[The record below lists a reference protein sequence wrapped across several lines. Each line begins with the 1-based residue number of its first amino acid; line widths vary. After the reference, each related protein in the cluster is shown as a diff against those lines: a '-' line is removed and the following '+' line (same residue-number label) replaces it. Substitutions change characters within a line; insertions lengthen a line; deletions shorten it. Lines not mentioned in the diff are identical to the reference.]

1 MVKLIVTDVDDTLV
15 PEAGSVINPEYYEVI
30 RECRKRDII
39 FGVASGRQKP
49 CVRKLFEP
57 VLDEIFIL
65 ADNGT
70 DIWSSQYQTSMKLPY
85 ELYTELIDDIHKL
98 EGYSIMACKPDIAYF
113 EYGHEKYFEHMKT
126 YPYVGEYTDDMRGI
140 KDICKISIWRPEG
153 IDPDVERYM
162 QEKWSDVME
171 VCMAGECFL
180 DFMAKGCNKGKAL
193 SIMQG
198 HYGIGRE
205 DTVAFGN
212 ADNDIP
218 MLQNAAH
225 SYAVAAASTRL
236 KETASQV
243 IGEMKDDAVLK
254 KLREILSIA
263 G

>member
-1 MVKLIVTDVDDTLV
+1 
-15 PEAGSVINPEYYEVI
+15 
-30 RECRKRDII
+30 
-39 FGVASGRQKP
+39 
-49 CVRKLFEP
+49 
-57 VLDEIFIL
+57 
-65 ADNGT
+65 
-70 DIWSSQYQTSMKLPY
+70 
-85 ELYTELIDDIHKL
+85 
-98 EGYSIMACKPDIAYF
+98 
-113 EYGHEKYFEHMKT
+113 
-126 YPYVGEYTDDMRGI
+126 
-140 KDICKISIWRPEG
+140 
-153 IDPDVERYM
+153 
-162 QEKWSDVME
+162 ME

-205 DTVAFGN
+205 ATVAFGN

-254 KLREILSIA
+254 KLREILNIA